1 MKLVLVRHGETKA
14 NVAMKNGLQFCTGC
28 LNTDFTNLTENGIQ
42 AAKKLTEH
50 EVIQS
55 ISKVYVS
62 DLQRA
67 IDTAK
72 LAKPNFEYQ
81 MVPDLRERSLGIF
94 EGKTRDE
101 IRQNPEYERYY
112 TNPAY
117 MHFKDSFTQ
126 KAPEGENYTDVLK
139 RVMKFLRTLDFQKN
153 DTIGI
158 FSHYCT
164 IRCMFLGIL
173 KLEPKED
180 VFKLKIKNCE
190 PYIFEGNSLEN
201 LKLVSHNLGE
211 MI

>member
-1 MKLVLVRHGETKA
+1 M
-14 NVAMKNGLQFCTGC
+14 
-28 LNTDFTNLTENGIQ
+28 IQ
-42 AAKKLTEH
+42 N
-50 EVIQS
+50 
-55 ISKVYVS
+55 ISEVYVS

-94 EGKTRDE
+94 EGKTKDE
-101 IRQNPEYERYY
+101 IRQNPEYEKYY
-112 TNPAY
+112 TNPDY
-117 MHFKDSFTQ
+117 RHFKDSFTQ

-139 RVMKFLRTLDFQKN
+139 RVMGFLNTLDFQKN

-173 KLEPKED
+173 KLEPKEK
-180 VFKLKIKNCE
+180 VFDLKIKNCE
-190 PYIFEGNSLEN
+190 PYIFEGNSLQN